1 MFEADYSP
9 RPARVHTT
17 QASAQVAPSGESRR
31 LRLRVP
37 ADDAGDELLD
47 LSTKGLKLRTRTAG
61 PALGERLEIALR
73 HPHLRGP
80 IRVQGQVKWSRPGG
94 EGALLIGIEFEQLR
108 DTTKV
113 AIMQLVVLELGS
125 TAYGASGPVGFV
137 AEVRPEGEAE
147 ERRFVLYD
155 RSRLELAR
163 ISKRATGFTLEREE
177 SSPPEVA
184 TLKEALG
191 LGFGQASIRV
201 VPPLR

>member
-1 MFEADYSP
+1 MLEADYTP

-17 QASAQVAPSGESRR
+17 QASAKLAPRGESRR
-31 LRLRVP
+31 LRLGVG
-37 ADDAGDELLD
+37 ADEAGDELLD

-61 PALGERLEIALR
+61 PALGETLEIALR

-94 EGALLIGIEFEQLR
+94 EGARLIGVEFEHLR

-125 TAYGASGPVGFV
+125 TAYGAAGPVGFV
-137 AEVRPEGEAE
+137 AEVRPEEGEA
-147 ERRFVLYD
+147 RRFVLYD
-155 RSRLELAR
+155 RTRLELAR
-163 ISKRATGFTLEREE
+163 ISKRATGFTLETETE
-177 SSPPEVA
+177 THPEVA
-184 TLKEALG
+184 TLKEALA
-191 LGFGQASIRV
+191 LGFAQPSIRV